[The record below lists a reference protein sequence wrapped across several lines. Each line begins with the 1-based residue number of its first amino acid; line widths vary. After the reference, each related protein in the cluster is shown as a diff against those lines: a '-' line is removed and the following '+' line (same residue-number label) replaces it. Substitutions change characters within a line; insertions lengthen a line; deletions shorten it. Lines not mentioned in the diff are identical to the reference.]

1 MMMSKVKY
9 AIAGILLFAAAMG
22 SACSYAGATAVD
34 KDTVVITKNNAF
46 LFGLLNQVYV
56 CQVSDSGLQNCSS
69 NVSP

>member
-1 MMMSKVKY
+1 MFMIY
-9 AIAGILLFAAAMG
+9 
-22 SACSYAGATAVD
+22 

-46 LFGLLNQVYV
+46 LFGLLNTVYV